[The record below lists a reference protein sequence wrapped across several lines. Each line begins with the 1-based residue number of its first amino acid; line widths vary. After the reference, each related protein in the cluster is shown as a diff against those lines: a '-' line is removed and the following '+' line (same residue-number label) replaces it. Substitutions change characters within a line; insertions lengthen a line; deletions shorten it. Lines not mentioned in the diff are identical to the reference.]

1 MNNSSQGK
9 EKLSL
14 SPSQIRQLKHHDLF
28 SKLSSL
34 LEDSLI
40 MNNLVFNQSG
50 KYHIG
55 SILFDDEGKI
65 YEETNLSDTLRDPV
79 DVSGD
84 LSKFDILKLK
94 DQLFQLVDQY

>member
-1 MNNSSQGK
+1 MNNPSSEK
-9 EKLSL
+9 AKLSL

-40 MNNLVFNQSG
+40 MNNLIFNQSG

-79 DVSGD
+79 DVSGE